1 MDPCRRVIGS
11 YRDYVPSFGLSNGYV
26 TEWGGTY
33 LNANRLLYQG
43 NWTANDPAT
52 TWLALTDNAANGT
65 DFAWSSQFNST
76 TVVPST
82 VTANVAATISHPVY
96 FAFRAVTQAADAATA
111 QERLPA
117 YGYGGGCMTG
127 NPKPQYVPMATP
139 WLYGGAWFTSAAAG
153 TITTVFTPTKGT
165 ATYYVEEPAICFGTY
180 LPASTAQVRRTTTSY
195 NAPLVTAGAPGL
207 GGYNSPGVSITITNL
222 LYVGQQIILPDE
234 VTASIVKM
242 AVDGD
247 ISLVSR
253 SCRTYRQVLGSSP
266 TQNLILPIKIAS
278 ATAMFVLFQNAT
290 MMENTHYLSCTRNC
304 PFSTYTWTPTNAN
317 LTTQYFVGSDVP
329 PTMTHVQNNNPFSI
343 QLRIGNELLPIQPIT
358 NVPMLVQELQRAVHA
373 VQDMSWTIPV
383 QASIRQCRSNAN
395 NTTAATANQITGG
408 SEYII
413 KDNDFFTPYYPIE
426 ALDDQTIT
434 DNPLYRDYP
443 SGAATKLLAN
453 NRGLYVPNSF
463 LPPVSKFMIGFDLET
478 FPNQSDVARSGR
490 YLGNGPLTLVMSGCN
505 APSVNS
511 VSTNASPDTY
521 YAIAVVLFDIRFS
534 IMAGGQLLSYY

>member
-1 MDPCRRVIGS
+1 M
-11 YRDYVPSFGLSNGYV
+11 
-26 TEWGGTY
+26 
-33 LNANRLLYQG
+33 
-43 NWTANDPAT
+43 
-52 TWLALTDNAANGT
+52 
-65 DFAWSSQFNST
+65 
-76 TVVPST
+76 
-82 VTANVAATISHPVY
+82 
-96 FAFRAVTQAADAATA
+96 
-111 QERLPA
+111 
-117 YGYGGGCMTG
+117 
-127 NPKPQYVPMATP
+127 
-139 WLYGGAWFTSAAAG
+139 
-153 TITTVFTPTKGT
+153 FTPTKGT
-165 ATYYVEEPAICFGTY
+165 LTNYVEEPAICFGTY
-180 LPASTAQVRRTTTSY
+180 LPASTAHVRRTTTSY
-195 NAPLVTAGAPGL
+195 NAALVTAGATGL
-207 GGYNSPGVSITITNL
+207 GSYNAPGVSITITNL

-304 PFSTYTWTPTNAN
+304 PFSTYTWTPTNTS
-317 LTTQYFVGSDVP
+317 LTTQYFVGSDVA
-329 PTMTHVQNNNPFSI
+329 PTITSVQNNNPFSI

-383 QASIRQCRSNAN
+383 QASIRQWRGNENKSTTSTSNVV
-395 NTTAATANQITGG
+395 TGG

-413 KDNDFFTPYYPIE
+413 KDNDFFTPYYPID

-443 SGAATKLLAN
+443 SAAGTKLQAN
-453 NRGLYVPNSF
+453 NRGLYVANSF

-478 FPNQSDVARSGR
+478 FPNQFDVARSGR
-490 YLGNGPLTLVMSGCN
+490 YLGNGPLTLVMSGCT
-505 APSVNS
+505 APSEKS
-511 VSTNASPDTY
+511 VSTLASSDTY
-521 YAIAVVLFDIRFS
+521 YANAVVLFDIRFS